1 MKPRYISQR
10 RQLIRSFYTGIG
22 KTTVIFSSAFLAAV
36 GAGLVSLGI
45 VFYMRDIFNASGS
58 QIGLLV
64 AFWSLCFISGCIFI
78 RPLFDHILPRYTL
91 VIATSCMCV
100 FTLAIHSSDSLIWVY
115 IFYGLYGFS
124 TSLFWPPLMGWLSQ
138 KVEGIELS
146 KTISKFNFSW
156 SAGMII
162 GPFLAGYLSEKGT
175 ELPIYAGSALFLLTS
190 FMIIG
195 AILSL
200 PRIRKDRDT
209 KLPLERRSLEKG
221 QDTLVRYPAW
231 VGLYTTY
238 VIMGVILNI
247 FPVSAR
253 ADLFMRKSV
262 IGLLFLSRALFT
274 TSGFIMLGRTT
285 FWHFRSLPMLLGQV
299 SLAILLIL
307 MVYTHSP
314 LLLGLILGGIGLLMA
329 LGYTYSLF
337 HGVSGSTDRPKRM
350 AIHESLIAA
359 GLICGSSIGGIIY
372 QRYSMATVYW
382 FCSAVVLTGVL
393 IQSGLSLRA
402 RRLREKVY

>member
-1 MKPRYISQR
+1 MKARYISQR
-10 RQLIRSFYTGIG
+10 RQLVRSFYTGIG
-22 KTTVIFSSAFLAAV
+22 KTAVIFPSAFLAAA

-58 QIGLLV
+58 QIGFLV
-64 AFWSLCFISGCIFI
+64 ALWSLCYIAGCMFI
-78 RPLFDHILPRYTL
+78 RPLFSHILPRYTI

-100 FTLAIHSSDSLIWVY
+100 FTLAICYLDSLIWVY
-115 IFYGLYGFS
+115 IFYGLYGFA
-124 TSLFWPPLMGWLSQ
+124 TSLFWPLLMGWLSQ

-156 SAGMII
+156 SAGIII
-162 GPFLAGYLSEKGT
+162 GPFLAGYLSERGT
-175 ELPIYAGSALFLLTS
+175 ELPIYYGSAIFLFTS

-200 PRIRKDRDT
+200 PRIREDIDTEPSPGSQSPEKGRDT
-209 KLPLERRSLEKG
+209 FI
-221 QDTLVRYPAW
+221 RYPAW

-253 ADLFMRKSV
+253 ADLFMRKSA
-262 IGLLFLSRALFT
+262 IGLLLLSRALFA
-274 TSGFIMLGRTT
+274 TSGFIILGRTT
-285 FWHFRSLPMLLGQV
+285 FWHFKSLPMLLGQI

-314 LLLGLILGGIGLLMA
+314 LLLCLILGGIGLLLA
-329 LGYTYSLF
+329 LSYTYSLF
-337 HGVSGSTDRPKRM
+337 HGASGSTDRPKRM
-350 AIHESLIAA
+350 AIHESLLSA
-359 GLICGSSIGGIIY
+359 GLICGSAIGGVIY
-372 QRYSMATVYW
+372 QRYSMDAVYW

-402 RRLREKVY
+402 RKLRS